1 MESGGFHRPPSSAP
15 ACTLLFPLLPGQPP
29 PFFRAPYMWLLS
41 GHRWCSWGCV
51 QCLELLADDV
61 SNQVRNLCFVDQA
74 DRCGPR
80 VFGNELIASCAPTGH
95 AECHV
100 PVCVPLR
107 WFVHEGDRAAWGQGT
122 GGVRL
127 GEAWH
132 AALWAEEAPPVH
144 PAALGSGPSQ
154 PQPGLLGAILTLGT
168 VGREVS
174 AVRRAII
181 ELLEGRSWALLPV
194 PLQLGSVQEVT

>member
-1 MESGGFHRPPSSAP
+1 M
-15 ACTLLFPLLPGQPP
+15 
-29 PFFRAPYMWLLS
+29 
-41 GHRWCSWGCV
+41 
-51 QCLELLADDV
+51 
-61 SNQVRNLCFVDQA
+61 
-74 DRCGPR
+74 
-80 VFGNELIASCAPTGH
+80 
-95 AECHV
+95 
-100 PVCVPLR
+100 
-107 WFVHEGDRAAWGQGT
+107 
-122 GGVRL
+122 
-127 GEAWH
+127 
-132 AALWAEEAPPVH
+132 H